1 MHACESIIRS
11 LPHLFHYTHTR
22 LPIMSSNHHHH
33 HHDAAAAA
41 ASSATLHVPPTLRSP
56 ADIEA
61 QASRL
66 RSPTQ
71 EDVASILA
79 DELSLSQTLSRQMSR
94 SSSRAD
100 AMAMARSL
108 SRHNTTNGA
117 ASHPPV
123 PAMPAIH
130 SAHATR
136 VNSPATSPGVSRDH
150 LPKSPAS
157 NEKQLDPAAAAAAQ
171 QAADPFLVAFTEN
184 DPRDPRRASMFARNF
199 LFITVAFNAFIV
211 SSFASSY
218 LFLAPEMMQ
227 LFHADRYL
235 VLTGFVLYV
244 VGWGPGPLLWAPLS
258 DSIGRKPVY
267 IGSSLL
273 WTLFQIGCARADNI
287 ATILVCRFFAG
298 FFGCACLTNGGGS
311 TVDVFEGLSIVTR
324 TATYSA
330 VVFMGP
336 VIGPIIGGAVS
347 VYAPSLSLSDDGG
360 FRWLFYAALIA
371 GVVVTIMHCL
381 AMETHH
387 NIILRKSAKQ
397 LNKQHKTDK
406 YHTAA
411 DAQGLSLGAKMGLVA
426 VSAIKMIGEEPI
438 ILFVSLWQ
446 TTVMAIIY
454 LAFEAFPVIFAY
466 GHGFNSF
473 QVGLSFL
480 GVGVGML
487 LACLWSVTF
496 GLKLYVQRVVKA
508 KGQRTPEMRIPQGL
522 MGAVLA
528 VVGLFW
534 MGYTSYPSI
543 HWIVPILG
551 SAVYGI
557 GALSVM
563 LSTFAYMVDTFMLR
577 AAPAF
582 AAVGF
587 VRSIVTAVLVYGGT
601 QFFQNLNPRNATLV
615 LACISLLE
623 IGIPIAA
630 MKFGPALRAKSKYA
644 MQA

>member
-1 MHACESIIRS
+1 MLHADVEAN
-11 LPHLFHYTHTR
+11 R
-22 LPIMSSNHHHH
+22 LGL
-33 HHDAAAAA
+33 
-41 ASSATLHVPPTLRSP
+41 SATTP
-56 ADIEA
+56 AA
-61 QASRL
+61 NL

-71 EDVASILA
+71 DDIHSLLGED
-79 DELSLSQTLSRQMSR
+79 LSLSQTISRQLSRR
-94 SSSRAD
+94 G
-100 AMAMARSL
+100 
-108 SRHNTTNGA
+108 GA
-117 ASHPPV
+117 GDEVIPPV
-123 PAMPAIH
+123 PSSRQHLDAIH
-130 SAHATR
+130 STAPTA
-136 VNSPATSPGVSRDH
+136 VNTPSQSPRISRDKQVDS
-150 LPKSPAS
+150 PTTEKPPQPQEKSPY
-157 NEKQLDPAAAAAAQ
+157 
-171 QAADPFLVAFTEN
+171 LVEFTEG
-184 DPRDPRRASMFARNF
+184 DTRDPRNASVWARNF
-199 LFITVAFNAFIV
+199 LFVTVSFNAFIV

-218 LFLAPEMMQ
+218 LFLAPEMMA
-227 LFHADRYL
+227 LFHANRSL
-235 VLTGFVLYV
+235 VITGFVVYV
-244 VGWGPGPLLWAPLS
+244 LGWGPGPLLWAPLS

-273 WTLFQIGCARADNI
+273 WTLFQIGCARAQNI
-287 ATILVCRFFAG
+287 NTVIVCRFFAG

-311 TVDVFEGLSIVTR
+311 TVDVFQGLAIVKR
-324 TATYSA
+324 TAMYSA

-336 VIGPIIGGAVS
+336 VIGPIIGGAIS
-347 VYAPSLSLSDDGG
+347 VYSPSTSLSDDGG
-360 FRWLFYAALIA
+360 FRWLFYAAIMT
-371 GVVVTIMHCL
+371 GFVITIMHCL

-387 NIILRKSAKQ
+387 NVILEKSVKQ
-397 LNKQHKTDK
+397 LNKEHNTTQ

-411 DAQGLSLGAKMGLVA
+411 NANGQELGVASKMGLVA
-426 VSAIKMIGEEPI
+426 ASAIKMIVEEPI

-487 LACLWSVTF
+487 IACVYSITY
-496 GLKLYVQRVVKA
+496 GLKLYVKRVVEA
-508 KGQRTPEMRIPQGL
+508 KGQRTPEMRMPQGL
-522 MGAVLA
+522 MGAILA

-551 SAVYGI
+551 SALYGI

-563 LSTFAYMVDTFMLR
+563 LSTFSYMVDTFTSR

-587 VRSIVTAVLVYGGT
+587 IRSIITGVLPLCGT
-601 QFFQNLNPRNATLV
+601 QFFQDLNPRNATLI

-623 IGIPIAA
+623 VAIPLAA
-630 MKFGPALRAKSKYA
+630 MKWGPALRAKSKFA
-644 MQA
+644 TP